1 MRSEHRAA
9 AVVLLTTMLLSGCYS
24 AESSTSLAPVVR
36 PVKLLTI
43 QNTGSEQSRIFPAK
57 IAAHQ
62 QADLAFRINGQLVS
76 LSLIEGQRVKKGQL
90 LAQLD
95 ARDAKNTLLNAESNY
110 ELADLDYKRKREL
123 LKKKLISKS
132 EFDIASASFK
142 ASKASLQ
149 SAKDNLQYTRIE
161 APFSGVIAQVSLDNH
176 QMIQAGQTVLTLQ
189 SEKQLDVTIQMP
201 ESMLI
206 DMNDNQWQS
215 SNQPKVRFSGSAATY
230 PVTYK
235 EHASKIS
242 PGTQAYQVTFTL
254 SQPAELNVL
263 PGMSAELLLNSS
275 ESSNVIAVIPIAAVV
290 NDDDSGETLVWSYDT
305 ELEKLERR
313 LVTLGRVKSNGVE
326 ILSGLKH
333 GDKIVIAG
341 SSQLTENSEV
351 KPLRWQRGV

>member
-1 MRSEHRAA
+1 M
-9 AVVLLTTMLLSGCYS
+9 
-24 AESSTSLAPVVR
+24 
-36 PVKLLTI
+36 KLLTI
-43 QNTGSEQSRIFPAK
+43 KNTNLEQSRIFPAK

-62 QADLAFRINGQLVS
+62 QAELAFRINGQLVS
-76 LSLIEGQRVKKGQL
+76 LSLNEGQRVKKGQL

-123 LKKKLISKS
+123 LKRKLISKS

-149 SAKDNLQYTRIE
+149 SAKDYLQYTQIE

-230 PVTYK
+230 PVIYK

-254 SQPAELNVL
+254 SQPAGLNVL

-275 ESSNVIAVIPIAAVV
+275 ESSNVIAVIPVAAVV
-290 NDDDSGETLVWSYDT
+290 SDDDSGETLVWSYDT

-313 LVTLGRVKSNGVE
+313 LVTLGRVKRDGVE

-333 GDKIVIAG
+333 GDKVVIAG